1 MSTKTTF
8 KRVALVTVAALGFGV
23 LSSIAPASAVAT
35 SFALNTSSMTVVSS
49 TGVTTDSI
57 GALIR
62 IKITSDTTGT
72 AQGSAFAAGET
83 LTAKVTSAPAART
96 AAGATTPMVIPATGL
111 GMANTGNDLA
121 MTEESGQNSGT
132 ATVWTSVSTGHTAAS
147 SSTEDTVTAAASA
160 PFDGAL
166 GSENHGFWGQEPYA
180 TDTFT
185 SKSRYYYV
193 SIMPREGRQS
203 LVYDAGVYT
212 ITFSLTDANGNLTG
226 STTLKID
233 FVSSKLNSGSLVTI
247 AQSGQFKASTAL
259 ASTASS
265 TAAAG
270 TPYIT
275 ATLTNRDG
283 GVIRGAAGAVQ
294 ALTTT
299 MRLAAATSDTATATA
314 ASDGG
319 STGDYGNSTDETLV
333 GSDGVYGITWT
344 AASPAEAGTYTLT
357 VKHGSA
363 SATAAIVVIAPTA
376 ATTAVA
382 SIVGAG
388 QIDSTDA
395 ATVPLTTKSVVVS
408 VKVTASSTAQ
418 TGYAMYYT
426 YSYGTSCSAGDM
438 TTKVT
443 TPTKVLT
450 DATGVASFTVA
461 NAYPLTG
468 CTATVV
474 WTGAATDDAS
484 QVITWTKSVAASAI
498 PSPGGNVQVLTKSV
512 NKTTWTIVD
521 QYGAVMVGKS
531 VQFAHTG
538 ANAPT
543 AAPATALTD
552 ANGQVSYSFTD
563 ALGVAASTTLG
574 TDTVS
579 VSKVDNA
586 TPTTSTGAI
595 VYTYKAALDVVATL
609 ESTYTLTG
617 GTATLVP
624 TTVIGAVTAIVAGG
638 NDAIDWTKAQTTS
651 TVAALTGVVALNFTA
666 KSATP
671 ATVTGIPT
679 TVTVTNGNILGADGR
694 LTTSRVIYANE
705 TIYVV
710 GAKTGTAVV
719 TAVNGTITSTASIK
733 FGNTTTDTRVISA
746 TDSAGKIT
754 AKAVDW
760 YGNPVEA
767 VELNVTTSGT
777 GNLGNGA
784 TFTTFKTGTDGTVTF
799 NVIGAATVTIK
810 STASNKTLNL
820 AGYADATGTT
830 ATPGVVAGVRSVT
843 ITTAGIADVAAE
855 NAQAALD
862 AAAEATDAA
871 NAATDAANA
880 AAEAADAATAAAQD
894 AADAVAA
901 LSAQVS
907 TMMSSLKAQLT
918 ALTNLVIKI
927 QKKVKA

>member
-23 LSSIAPASAVAT
+23 LTSVAPASAVAT

-62 IKITSDTTGT
+62 IKVTSDTAGT
-72 AQGSAFAAGET
+72 ANSSAFAAGET

-96 AAGATTPMVIPATGL
+96 ATGATTPMVIPSTGL

-132 ATVWTSVSTGHTAAS
+132 ATVWSSVSTGHTAAS
-147 SSTEDTVTAAASA
+147 STTEDTVTAAATA

-180 TDTFT
+180 TDTST

-233 FVSSKLNSGSLVTI
+233 FVSSKVNSGSLVTI

-299 MRLAAATSDTATATA
+299 MRLADATSDTASTTA

-319 STGDYGNSTDETLV
+319 STGDFGNAIDETLV

-344 AASPAEAGTYTLT
+344 AASPAAAGTYTLT

-363 SATAAIVVIAPTA
+363 SATASIVVVAPTVA
-376 ATTAVA
+376 AGTAVA
-382 SIVGAG
+382 SITAAG

-395 ATVPLTTKSVVVS
+395 ATVPLTTKSVTVS
-408 VKVTASSTAQ
+408 ASVAL

-450 DATGVASFTVA
+450 DATGVASFTLT
-461 NAYPLTG
+461 NAYPLAG

-474 WTGAATDDAS
+474 WTGANVDDAA
-484 QVITWTKSVAASAI
+484 QVITWAKAAAASAI
-498 PSPGGNVQVLTKSV
+498 PSPGGNVQAALKST

-521 QYGAVMVGKS
+521 QFGAVVAGAT
-531 VQFAHTG
+531 VLFAHTG

-543 AAPATALTD
+543 VAPATVVSD

-579 VSKVDNA
+579 VSKVNA
-586 TPTTSTGAI
+586 VAPTTSTGAI
-595 VYTYKAALDVVATL
+595 TYTYKTTLDVVASL
-609 ESTYTLTG
+609 LSTYTLQG
-617 GTATLVP
+617 GSAVVIP
-624 TTVIGAVTAIVAGG
+624 TTVISGPSSTGVLNSGL
-638 NDAIDWTKAQTTS
+638 DQLDWTKAQT
-651 TVAALTGVVALNFTA
+651 VAAVSALAGAVAVNFTA
-666 KSATP
+666 KTA
-671 ATVTGIPT
+671 AAVTVSGIPT
-679 TVTVTNGNILGADGR
+679 TVAVTNGYILGSDGK
-694 LTTSRVIYANE
+694 LATSRTIYANE
-705 TIYVV
+705 TVYVV

-719 TAVNGTITSTASIK
+719 TATNGTVTSKASIL
-733 FGNTTTDTRVISA
+733 FVNANTDARVLA
-746 TDSAGKIT
+746 VTESAGTI
-754 AKAVDW
+754 KATVTDFQ
-760 YGNPVEA
+760 GNPVG
-767 VELNVTTSGT
+767 NVSVSAALSG
-777 GNLGNGA
+777 GPGRLGNGS
-784 TFTTFKTGTDGTVTF
+784 TSSSFTTAADGTVSFDVT
-799 NVIGAATVTIK
+799 GAATALVSISGAK
-810 STASNKTLNL
+810 SAFL
-820 AGYADATGTT
+820 AGYGDATGTVVTTGAPAGVSKVTVVT
-830 ATPGVVAGVRSVT
+830 AGNTVVADSAQ
-843 ITTAGIADVAAE
+843 TAA
-855 NAQAALD
+855 D

-907 TMMSSLKAQLT
+907 SMMSSLKAQLT